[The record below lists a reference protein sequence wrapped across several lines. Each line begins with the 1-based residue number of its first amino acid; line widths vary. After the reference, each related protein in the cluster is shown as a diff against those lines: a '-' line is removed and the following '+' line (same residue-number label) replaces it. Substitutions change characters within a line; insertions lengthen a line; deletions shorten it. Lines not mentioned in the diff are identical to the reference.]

1 MKSKR
6 KGRVGEQE
14 LARIFRE
21 AGYDAYRTWSSG
33 AGREKGDIGGVAID
47 DITLHIECKRQQRLE
62 IQKWWEQAIADCPS
76 DQVPT
81 VIFRRN
87 HEEWRVLLRLED
99 FLEFFRK

>member
-14 LARIFRE
+14 LARIFRQ

-33 AGREKGDIGGVAID
+33 AGREKGDLGGVEID
-47 DITLHIECKRQQRLE
+47 GFTFHIECKRQERID
-62 IQKWWEQAIADCPS
+62 IQKWWEQAIKDCPA

-81 VIFRRN
+81 VVFRRN
-87 HEEWRVLLRLED
+87 REDWRILLRLED
-99 FLEFFRK
+99 FLEFFKK